1 MIIRTL
7 TLAIFVLVLAP
18 TAIGCGVAVKPLE
31 AFDVVISPSEDCTL
45 TGATTRDCIDAAV
58 LAQRRTKGRWIFEHT
73 NDDAFTVTT
82 EEGTTLPGITFFDDG
97 VVLNEPPCVGAGGLC
112 YFGRRRFEST
122 DDRDNGCTSF
132 GESVVILLRAE
143 DGNFSGLFA
152 DTQGT
157 DQDCGTSTVV
167 QRRFNVAGTLLAEP
181 SQPRADAATVQP

>member
-1 MIIRTL
+1 MMPRAFPCAL
-7 TLAIFVLVLAP
+7 LLALA
-18 TAIGCGVAVKPLE
+18 AACGVSVEPLE
-31 AFDVVISPSEDCTL
+31 GFDVVISPSEDCTL
-45 TGATTRDCIDAAV
+45 TGATTRDCVDESL

-97 VVLNEPPCVGAGGLC
+97 IVLNEPPCVGAGGLC

-132 GESVVILLRAE
+132 GESVVILLRPA
-143 DGNFSGLFA
+143 DGTFTGLFA

-157 DQDCGTSTVV
+157 DQDCGTPTVV
-167 QRRFNVAGTLLAEP
+167 QRRANVSGTLLAEP
-181 SQPRADAATVQP
+181 STPRAAVQP